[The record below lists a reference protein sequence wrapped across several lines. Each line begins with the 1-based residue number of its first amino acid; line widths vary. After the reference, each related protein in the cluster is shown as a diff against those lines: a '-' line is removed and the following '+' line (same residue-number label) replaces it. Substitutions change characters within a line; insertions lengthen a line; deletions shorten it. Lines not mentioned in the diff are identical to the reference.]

1 MELALAYKCQEN
13 ITNKRVLEYIHF
25 NREVN
30 TLRIDAI
37 GESLKY
43 IEVNSLMLNRG
54 VP

>member
-13 ITNKRVLEYIHF
+13 ITNKRLLEYIHF

-37 GESLKY
+37 GERPKD
-43 IEVNSLMLNRG
+43 IEVNTLMLSRG